1 MEDKVS
7 LVVKNTEE
15 VILKKEIQNILEE
28 RNKPRTYIGFEL
40 SGLVHLGTGI
50 VCGNK
55 MKDLIN
61 AGFET
66 IIFLAD
72 WHSWINNKLGADMEK
87 ITLAGE
93 YFQKAFESVGVKGSK
108 VKYIWGSELAEKITY
123 WEKVVRVAKAN
134 SLTRVLRTLPI
145 MGRQSEGD
153 LESAFLF
160 YPAMQVADIYDMEI
174 DLAYGG
180 MDQRKAHMLARDTAE
195 KLGITKPTCIHT
207 PLLTGLQGFGKK
219 MDSETKPDLAEQ
231 IDMKMSKSK
240 PETCVFIHDSEED
253 LFKKITKANCPPKQ
267 TLANPITEILQYI
280 VFDQCDE
287 FTIERDE
294 KYGGDITYES
304 FELFK
309 KDYEAGKIHPQDL
322 KHSVARVVNSILK
335 PSRRFFEKHED
346 LIEEVRNLMNSE

>member
-1 MEDKVS
+1 MTIEEQVE
-7 LVVKNTEE
+7 LVVKNAEE
-15 VILKKEIQNILEE
+15 VILKKEIKQILEDK
-28 RNKPRTYIGFEL
+28 NNPRTYIGFEL

-55 MKDLIN
+55 IKDLIK

-87 ITLAGE
+87 IKLAGE
-93 YFQKAFESVGVKGSK
+93 YFQKAFESVGIKGSK
-108 VKYIWGSELAEKITY
+108 VEYIWGSELAEKITY

-145 MGRQSEGD
+145 MGRQSEGE
-153 LESAFLF
+153 LESAFLY

-195 KLGITKPTCIHT
+195 KLGINKPSCIHT

-219 MDSETKPDLAEQ
+219 MDSESRPDLAAQ
-231 IDMKMSKSK
+231 IDVKMSKSK

-253 LFKKITKANCPPKQ
+253 VTRKLTKANCPPKQ

-280 VFDQCDE
+280 IFDQYDD
-287 FTIERDE
+287 FIVERDQ
-294 KYGGDITYES
+294 KYGGDLTYSS
-304 FELFK
+304 FEQFK
-309 KDYEAGKIHPQDL
+309 KDYEMGSIHPQDL
-322 KHSVARVVNSILK
+322 KNSVARVINSLLK
-335 PSRRFFEKHED
+335 PSRKFFEKHEE
-346 LIEEVRNLMNSE
+346 LIEEVKKL

>member
-1 MEDKVS
+1 LTIEEQVE
-7 LVVKNTEE
+7 LVVKNAEE
-15 VILKKEIQNILEE
+15 VILKKEIKQILEDK
-28 RNKPRTYIGFEL
+28 NNPRTYIGFEL

-55 MKDLIN
+55 IKDLIK

-87 ITLAGE
+87 IKLAGE
-93 YFQKAFESVGVKGSK
+93 YFQKAFESVGIKGSK
-108 VKYIWGSELAEKITY
+108 VEYIWGSELAEKITY

-145 MGRQSEGD
+145 MGRQSEGE
-153 LESAFLF
+153 LESAFLY

-195 KLGITKPTCIHT
+195 KLGINKPSCIHT

-219 MDSETKPDLAEQ
+219 MDSESRPDLAAQ
-231 IDMKMSKSK
+231 IDVKMSKSK

-253 LFKKITKANCPPKQ
+253 VTRKLTKANCPPKQ

-280 VFDQCDE
+280 IFDQYDD
-287 FTIERDE
+287 FIVERDQ
-294 KYGGDITYES
+294 KYGGDLTYSS
-304 FELFK
+304 FEQFK
-309 KDYEAGKIHPQDL
+309 KDYEMGSIHPQDL
-322 KHSVARVVNSILK
+322 KNSVARVINSLLK
-335 PSRRFFEKHED
+335 PSRKFFEKHEE
-346 LIEEVRNLMNSE
+346 LIEEVKKL